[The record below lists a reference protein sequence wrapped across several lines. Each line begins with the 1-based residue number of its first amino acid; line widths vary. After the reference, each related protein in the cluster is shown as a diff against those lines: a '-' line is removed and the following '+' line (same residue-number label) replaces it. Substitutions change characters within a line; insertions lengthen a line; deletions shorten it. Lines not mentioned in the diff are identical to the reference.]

1 VAAPKPGEFA
11 IFNAA
16 RRIEERE
23 ARRLYVER
31 ACGGDGEMREQIE
44 ALLRIHDQESTFPGS
59 PAEEARGL
67 LAGPPR
73 EAPGAVVGPYRLL
86 RQIGEGGMGT
96 VFLAEQERPVRRR
109 VALKVIRAGADS
121 ARVAARLE
129 AERQALALMDHPNI
143 AKVHDAGTTE
153 AGSPYFVMEL
163 VEGAPLTRHC
173 DEHRLTPHERL
184 ELFVSVCQGVQHA
197 HTKGVIHRDLKP
209 SNVLVPRYDG
219 KAVPKI
225 IDFGVA
231 KATGQKLTER
241 TLDTEVGS
249 VVGTLEYMSP
259 EQAELNNLDI
269 DARTD
274 VYSLGVLLYELLTG
288 TTPLRRERLQ
298 GAGVLELLR
307 LIREEEPP
315 RPSRRLSATE
325 DLPAVAASRGLE
337 PGKLRG
343 LVRGDLDWIVMKCL
357 DKDRRRR
364 YETPSGLARDIER
377 HLRDEPV
384 EACPPSAGYRLG
396 KFARRHW
403 RGLSTALAFVLLLV
417 SAVVTL
423 TVALVAVNRERGE
436 KEAALEAEG
445 KRRKDARNA
454 LDAMSSRMIET
465 WLAQQKELLPEDKR
479 FLEATLRHY
488 EEFAADT
495 GQDEEARAGVARA
508 YLRVG
513 TIRQRLSQ
521 WPDAEAALERSR
533 ELYAAL
539 AADFPGAPAHRRDL
553 AQAYDRLSLVHSH
566 TRRAAKAEAALRNSL
581 SILRDLAAE
590 FPGVPDYQWRVAK
603 TLDNLGI
610 ELKNLG
616 RARDAEEAYGEALG
630 IMKPLADQFPSEPSY
645 LYELARIH
653 LNLGNLLNVYTGR
666 SPKAALAYPS
676 RSQEAAKALRQAVA
690 INERLVA
697 RSPKDPRYLEDLA
710 ISRDRL
716 ASTLRDAEQYPEAEK
731 IFHQALTTRKQLV
744 AVFPGQPEYRRG
756 LAITLNNLGILLKN
770 TDRTEEAKKLYRQS
784 LDIHKELAADFPED
798 ANHQNEAAG
807 AMTNLARLL
816 LAGKDPDGARR
827 LLEEGV
833 PYHRAALKVLPRH
846 PGYRFFY
853 RNNRWRMTETL
864 LELKDHAAAAETAG
878 QFLDSAVDP
887 PRDAYTAACLLAG
900 CVRLAAQDE
909 HLPEGKRQELAAT
922 YGDRALAALRRAV
935 ERGFKDAA
943 RMKEDSS
950 LEPLHPREDFQK
962 LLAGLAA
969 KQKAKAR

>member
-1 VAAPKPGEFA
+1 
-11 IFNAA
+11 
-16 RRIEERE
+16 
-23 ARRLYVER
+23 
-31 ACGGDGEMREQIE
+31 
-44 ALLRIHDQESTFPGS
+44 
-59 PAEEARGL
+59 
-67 LAGPPR
+67 
-73 EAPGAVVGPYRLL
+73 
-86 RQIGEGGMGT
+86 
-96 VFLAEQERPVRRR
+96 
-109 VALKVIRAGADS
+109 
-121 ARVAARLE
+121 
-129 AERQALALMDHPNI
+129 
-143 AKVHDAGTTE
+143 
-153 AGSPYFVMEL
+153 
-163 VEGAPLTRHC
+163 
-173 DEHRLTPHERL
+173 
-184 ELFVSVCQGVQHA
+184 
-197 HTKGVIHRDLKP
+197 
-209 SNVLVPRYDG
+209 
-219 KAVPKI
+219 
-225 IDFGVA
+225 VA

-315 RPSRRLSATE
+315 RPSRRLGATE

-337 PGKLRG
+337 PKKLRG

-377 HLRDEPV
+377 YLRDEPV
-384 EACPPSAGYRLG
+384 EACPPSAGYRLR

-403 RGLSTALAFVLLLV
+403 RGLTSALAFVLLLV
-417 SAVVTL
+417 GAVVTL
-423 TVALVAVNRERGE
+423 TVALVAVSRERGE

-445 KRRKDARNA
+445 KRRKDARKA
-454 LDAMSSRMIET
+454 LEAMSSEVIEE
-465 WLAQQKELLPEDKR
+465 WLAKQAVLLPEHKR
-479 FLEATLRHY
+479 FLELALRYY
-488 EEFAADT
+488 EEFAAET

-513 TIRQRLSQ
+513 VIRERLGHRK
-521 WPDAEAALERSR
+521 DAEAALERSR

-539 AADFPGAPAHRRDL
+539 AADFPGSPAYRRDL
-553 AQAYDRLSLVHSH
+553 AQAYWRLSLVYSH
-566 TRRAAKAEAALRNSL
+566 TRRAPKAAAALRDSL
-581 SILRDLAAE
+581 RILRELAAE
-590 FPGVPDYQWRVAK
+590 FPGVLDYQLHLAK
-603 TLDNLGI
+603 ALNNLGI

-616 RARDAEEAYGEALG
+616 RARDAEETYVEALG

-653 LNLGNLLNVYTGR
+653 LNLGNLLNVHAGR
-666 SPKAALAYPS
+666 SPKVALHHPS
-676 RSQEAAKALRQAVA
+676 RSQEAAKAFGQAVA

-697 RSPKDPRYLEDLA
+697 RSPKDRLYLENLA
-710 ISRDRL
+710 MSRDRL
-716 ASTLRDAEQYPEAEK
+716 ASMLRDAERYPEAEK
-731 IFHQALTTRKQLV
+731 VFRQALTTRERLV
-744 AVFPGQPEYRRG
+744 AEFPGQPEYRRG

-770 TDRTEEAKKLYRQS
+770 TDRPEEAEELYGKS
-784 LDIHKELAADFPED
+784 LDIHKELAADFPQD
-798 ANHQNEAAG
+798 AHHQNEAAG

-827 LLEEGV
+827 LLEEGL
-833 PYHRAALKVLPRH
+833 PYHRAALKAFPRH

-864 LELKDHAAAAETAG
+864 LELKEHAAAAETAG
-878 QFLDSAVDP
+878 QFLDLAVEL

-900 CVRLAAQDE
+900 CARLAAQDE
-909 HLPEGKRQELAAT
+909 RLPEGKRQELAAT
-922 YGDRALAALRRAV
+922 YGDRALAALRRAI
-935 ERGFKDAA
+935 ERGFTDVA

-969 KQKAKAR
+969 KQKAQAR